1 MLGYALATIKEIRVS
16 LDLLHPTVQRA
27 VIEHDLDV
35 EVFPCTHELA
45 DTVKFCEH
53 YANCIILSSRRPKGH
68 FAACLVLATHKLDV
82 NKTAKSLM
90 GASRASFASA
100 EATIELT
107 AQEIGGV
114 TPFGL
119 PTDLPIYVDAE
130 IMNRS
135 RIIVGG
141 GNRTTKILC
150 SPETLLRCPQVVVQ
164 PSLAI
169 PRDSEAG

>member
-1 MLGYALATIKEIRVS
+1 MS

-27 VIEHDLDV
+27 VLEHALEV
-35 EVFPCTHELA
+35 EVFPCTDELA

-53 YANCIILSSRRPKGH
+53 YGFSLTDSANCIILSSRRPKGH

-100 EATIELT
+100 EATIEIT

-119 PTDLPIYVDAE
+119 PTDLPLYVDAE
-130 IMNRS
+130 IMNRE

-150 SPETLLRCPQVVVQ
+150 SPETLLRCPSVIVQ

-169 PRDSEAG
+169 PRDN